1 MFVTSTFSLF
11 KHAYMRAFV
20 IFVRFVIFVLALSVE
35 LTYTLRGLKIKTS
48 FTVFRSNHEV

>member
-1 MFVTSTFSLF
+1 MTSTFSLF

-48 FTVFRSNHEV
+48 FTVFRSNLEV